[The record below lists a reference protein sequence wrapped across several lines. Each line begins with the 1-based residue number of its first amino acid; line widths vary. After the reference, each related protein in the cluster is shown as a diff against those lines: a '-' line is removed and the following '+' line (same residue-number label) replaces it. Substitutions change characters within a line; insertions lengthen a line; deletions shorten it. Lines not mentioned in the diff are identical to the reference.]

1 MKQQMTVN
9 EIAKLYGVTYAGVVT
24 WINKGLKYETEK
36 VIGIKPRKVIN
47 PKDVDDF
54 LKLTKRREVK

>member
-1 MKQQMTVN
+1 MSKKLTVA
-9 EIAKLYGVTYAGVVT
+9 EIAKIYNVTTAGVRYWVS
-24 WINKGLKYETEK
+24 KGLKYDIEK

-54 LKLTKRREVK
+54 LKLTK